1 YPWASPKLFNNYL
14 IALRGIF
21 AFEFHG
27 PKALLNPMHG
37 IRNRRVVK
45 KLPDP
50 LTALDRDR
58 ILADMAAHYDRRIVA
73 YFAFAF
79 YSGMRPEEIIAL
91 HWGIIDWEKGTV
103 RVQRVR
109 TFRGGESDR
118 TKTYAERDVD
128 LVPRAISALEA
139 M

>member
-1 YPWASPKLFNNYL
+1 
-14 IALRGIF
+14 
-21 AFEFHG
+21 
-27 PKALLNPMHG
+27 
-37 IRNRRVVK
+37 
-45 KLPDP
+45 
-50 LTALDRDR
+50 
-58 ILADMAAHYDRRIVA
+58 MAAHYDRRIAA

-91 HWGIIDWEKGTV
+91 QWGDIDWESGTV

-139 M
+139 MKPYTFMKRDERGRQSDIFENPVTGSHWHDERSQRDHYWHPTLKRLGTRR